1 MANSQGKLGQFA
13 GQVAKRSSRSK
24 PAVSLST
31 KGAGKTIGVT
41 LRFDP
46 DDWKRLRDYATAKR
60 SSLQAIALRGCS
72 LILEQD
78 GLKPLKGTRQAS

>member
-13 GQVAKRSSRSK
+13 GQVAKSSSRSK

-31 KGAGKTIGVT
+31 KGAGKTI
-41 LRFDP
+41 DP

-60 SSLQAIALRGCS
+60 SSLQAIALQGCS